1 MTQTVQQNDTIPL
14 KCSRS
19 TVLSAE
25 ETVGTELSALTGP
38 LISTL
43 RGLRVYRASN
53 FCGST
58 VKDWTTFRRLFI
70 LCWWL
75 YIQWNLGQLYWDLG
89 PAHLDGFIFTVYCK
103 EVLYNVLCTGSGT
116 GWCAAPAGGS
126 HLSVYNVQ
134 YVLYRWWDWLVCCSS
149 WWVWPVCWLTAWASR
164 STGFRT
170 WYSGSWIHNRRA
182 KINFLTEFRCKLNP
196 FLHR

>member
-58 VKDWTTFRRLFI
+58 VKD
-70 LCWWL
+70 
-75 YIQWNLGQLYWDLG
+75 
-89 PAHLDGFIFTVYCK
+89 
-103 EVLYNVLCTGSGT
+103 
-116 GWCAAPAGGS
+116 
-126 HLSVYNVQ
+126 
-134 YVLYRWWDWLVCCSS
+134 
-149 WWVWPVCWLTAWASR
+149 
-164 STGFRT
+164 
-170 WYSGSWIHNRRA
+170 
-182 KINFLTEFRCKLNP
+182 
-196 FLHR
+196 